1 MRRELVL
8 LSGVGAG
15 AALMYMLDPER
26 GARRRALVR
35 DKAVSLANKTP
46 DALNATA
53 RDLSNRARGLVS
65 EASAM
70 LRGDDASDEV
80 IVQRVRAAMGRVVS
94 HPHAVR
100 VESNEGRVSLSGN
113 ILAEEVDDFLSCAGS
128 VRGVR
133 EIDNRLTVHEEADGV
148 PDLQGGRTRPGYR
161 FEFMQENWSPA
172 ARLVAC
178 VAGGALTAY
187 ALRQKFPVACALG
200 AVGLGLVARGATNTG
215 LTNLMGADAITSLFA
230 PDGDRATNEADGEP
244 AGATA
249 TEPAGATTTPSAS
262 ASSAPQPRVRTGAN
276 ENRSEPSASINPPRA
291 RGASAR

>member
-15 AALMYMLDPER
+15 TALMYMLDPER

-46 DALNATA
+46 GAFGATA

-65 EASAM
+65 EAGAM
-70 LRGDDASDEV
+70 LRGDEATDEV

-100 VESNEGRVSLSGN
+100 VESNEGRVTLSGN
-113 ILAEEVDDFLSCAGS
+113 ILANEVDDFLSCAGS

-133 EIDNRLTVHEEADGV
+133 EVENRLTVHEEAGNV

-187 ALRQKFPVACALG
+187 ALKQKFPVACALG
-200 AVGLGLVARGATNTG
+200 TVGLGLFARGATNKG
-215 LTNLMGADAITSLFA
+215 VMNLIGADAITSLFA
-230 PDGDRATNEADGEP
+230 PDGDRATSEADSEP
-244 AGATA
+244 AGTTA
-249 TEPAGATTTPSAS
+249 MPSANTPSR
-262 ASSAPQPRVRTGAN
+262 PQPKRQTGADKTRN
-276 ENRSEPSASINPPRA
+276 DPSAATNPPRA

>member
-15 AALMYMLDPER
+15 TALMYMLDPER

-46 DALNATA
+46 DAFGATA

-65 EASAM
+65 EAGAM
-70 LRGDDASDEV
+70 LRRDEGTDEV
-80 IVQRVRAAMGRVVS
+80 IGQRVRAAMGRVVS
-94 HPHAVR
+94 HPHAIR
-100 VESNEGRVSLSGN
+100 VESIEGRVTLSGN
-113 ILAEEVDDFLSCAGS
+113 ILANEVDDFLSCAGS

-133 EIDNRLTVHEEADGV
+133 EVENRLTVHEEAGNV

-187 ALRQKFPVACALG
+187 GLRQKSPIACALG
-200 AVGLGLVARGATNTG
+200 TVGLALVARGATNKG
-215 LTNLMGADAITSLFA
+215 VMNLIGADTITSLFA
-230 PDGDRATNEADGEP
+230 PEGGDRATDEADSEP
-244 AGATA
+244 AGTTA
-249 TEPAGATTTPSAS
+249 TPPVR
-262 ASSAPQPRVRTGAN
+262 ASSAPQPQVRTGAD
-276 ENRSEPSASINPPRA
+276 ENRNEPSAASNAPRA

>member
-15 AALMYMLDPER
+15 AALMYMLDPDR

-46 DALNATA
+46 DAVNATA

-65 EASAM
+65 EASTM
-70 LRGDDASDEV
+70 FRGDEASDEV
-80 IVQRVRAAMGRVVS
+80 IVQRVCAAMGRVVS
-94 HPHAVR
+94 HPHAIR

-113 ILAEEVDDFLSCAGS
+113 ILADEVDDFLSCAGS

-133 EIDNRLTVHEEADGV
+133 EVDNRLTVHEEADGV

-187 ALRQKFPVACALG
+187 ALKQKFPVVCALG
-200 AVGLGLVARGATNTG
+200 TVGLGLVARGAMNTG
-215 LTNLMGADAITSLFA
+215 VMNLIGADTITSLFA
-230 PDGDRATNEADGEP
+230 PDGDRATDEAHSEP
-244 AGATA
+244 AGTTA
-249 TEPAGATTTPSAS
+249 TPPAFV
-262 ASSAPQPRVRTGAN
+262 SSAPQPRVRTGAD
-276 ENRSEPSASINPPRA
+276 ENRNEPSAASNAPRA

>member
-15 AALMYMLDPER
+15 AALMYMLDPDR

-70 LRGDDASDEV
+70 FRGDEASDEV
-80 IVQRVRAAMGRVVS
+80 IVQRVRAAMGRIVS
-94 HPHAVR
+94 HPHAIR

-113 ILAEEVDDFLSCAGS
+113 ILADEVDDFLSCAGS

-133 EIDNRLTVHEEADGV
+133 DVDNRLTVYEEADGV

-161 FEFMQENWSPA
+161 FEFVSRRLR
-172 ARLVAC
+172 ARH
-178 VAGGALTAY
+178 GRPRPRRTRRDEHRSDESDRRGHNHF
-187 ALRQKFPVACALG
+187 ALR
-200 AVGLGLVARGATNTG
+200 AR
-215 LTNLMGADAITSLFA
+215 
-230 PDGDRATNEADGEP
+230 RR
-244 AGATA
+244 
-249 TEPAGATTTPSAS
+249 
-262 ASSAPQPRVRTGAN
+262 PRD
-276 ENRSEPSASINPPRA
+276 
-291 RGASAR
+291 

>member
-15 AALMYMLDPER
+15 AALMYMLDPDR

-35 DKAVSLANKTP
+35 DKTVSLANKTP

-53 RDLSNRARGLVS
+53 RDLSNRARGLMS

-70 LRGDDASDEV
+70 LRGDEASDEV
-80 IVQRVRAAMGRVVS
+80 LVQRVRAAMGRVVS

-100 VESNEGRVSLSGN
+100 VDSNEGRVSLSGN
-113 ILAEEVDDFLSCAGS
+113 ILADEVDDFLSCAGS

-133 EIDNRLTVHEEADGV
+133 EVGNRLTVHDEAGITA
-148 PDLQGGRTRPGYR
+148 DLQGGRARPGYR

-200 AVGLGLVARGATNTG
+200 TVGLGLVARGATNTG
-215 LTNLMGADAITSLFA
+215 VMNLIGADTITSLFA
-230 PDGDRATNEADGEP
+230 PDGDRATDEAYSEP
-244 AGATA
+244 TGTTA
-249 TEPAGATTTPSAS
+249 TPPANTSG
-262 ASSAPQPRVRTGAN
+262 APQPQGRTGAN

>member
-1 MRRELVL
+1 MKRELVL

-15 AALMYMLDPER
+15 AALMYMLDPDR
-26 GARRRALVR
+26 GTRRRALVR
-35 DKAVSLANKTP
+35 DKAVSLAHKTP
-46 DALNATA
+46 DALNAMA

-65 EASAM
+65 EASTM

-113 ILAEEVDDFLSCAGS
+113 ILADEVDDFLSCAGS

-133 EIDNRLTVHEEADGV
+133 EVDNRLTVHEETDGV
-148 PDLQGGRTRPGYR
+148 PDLQGGRARPGYR
-161 FEFMQENWSPA
+161 FEFMQENWSPT

-187 ALRQKFPVACALG
+187 ALRQKFPVACVLG
-200 AVGLGLVARGATNTG
+200 TVGLGLVARGTTNTG
-215 LTNLMGADAITSLFA
+215 LMNLLSADAITSLFA
-230 PDGDRATNEADGEP
+230 PDGDSATNEADGEP
-244 AGATA
+244 T
-249 TEPAGATTTPSAS
+249 GATTTPSAS
-262 ASSAPQPRVRTGAN
+262 ASSAPQPGAN
-276 ENRSEPSASINPPRA
+276 ENRNEPTASINPPRA

>member
-8 LSGVGAG
+8 LSGIGAG
-15 AALMYMLDPER
+15 AALMYMLDPDR

-46 DALNATA
+46 DAVNATA

-70 LRGDDASDEV
+70 FRGDEASDEV
-80 IVQRVRAAMGRVVS
+80 IVQRVCAAMGRVVS
-94 HPHAVR
+94 HPHAIR

-133 EIDNRLTVHEEADGV
+133 EIDNRLTAHEEAGNV

-172 ARLVAC
+172 ARFVAC

-200 AVGLGLVARGATNTG
+200 TVGLGLVARGATNTG
-215 LTNLMGADAITSLFA
+215 VMSLIGADAITSLFA
-230 PDGDRATNEADGEP
+230 PDGDRATNEAGSEP
-244 AGATA
+244 TGATA
-249 TEPAGATTTPSAS
+249 TTPVN